1 MALPTIVTFWHGPMS
16 WLEHLSAASF
26 VRQGH
31 KVEVYSYEEVGG
43 LPEGVRVVDAAT
55 ILPSEA
61 LVFYKGR
68 GTPGVFSDYFRASL
82 MAAERGVWADLD
94 MVCLRPLADMPDY
107 ILGWERP
114 GSING
119 AVLRLPA
126 GSPLLGAMLSIFTQ
140 TSRPLLEPH
149 LPIGRRLEVAAKRLL
164 GMKVP
169 PEYMQ
174 YGATGPFALT
184 YYAQRLGVAPV
195 QPQEVFYPVP
205 YTQVGSLMREG
216 SMLDDYITPATL
228 AVHVWRSQI
237 TARGR
242 QAIPEP
248 EEGSALALLCGQLD
262 VPLRSRVA

>member
-16 WLEHLSAASF
+16 WLEHLAAASF

-31 KVEVYSYEEVGG
+31 VVEVYSYEAIDR
-43 LPEGVRVVDAAT
+43 LPAGVRRVDAAT
-55 ILPSEA
+55 ILPREA

-82 MAAERGVWADLD
+82 MAAERGIWADLD
-94 MVCLRPLADMPDY
+94 VICLRPLVNMPDY
-107 ILGWERP
+107 ILGYERA

-126 GSPLLGAMLSIFTQ
+126 GSPLLAAMLSIFTE
-140 TSRPLLEPH
+140 TERPLLEPH
-149 LPIGRRLEVAAKRLL
+149 LPMGRRLEVAAKRLL

-184 YYAQRLGVAPV
+184 YYAQRLGVGPI
-195 QPQEVFYPVP
+195 QPREVFYPVP
-205 YTQVGSLMREG
+205 YARVGSLMLKT
-216 SMLDDYITPATL
+216 SMLDDYISPATL

-242 QAIPEP
+242 QGMPEP
-248 EEGSALALLCGQLD
+248 EEGSPLALLCREHDIRLGT
-262 VPLRSRVA
+262 PA